1 MSWSRED
8 IQLIVTLVALLSG
21 VIPSVA
27 LSVLTSERRTASAS
41 VIAFLAVLQLALGAT
56 DVVLGAQLVR
66 EMFKPMYGEGGL
78 LTLLFMAVGAFV
90 CLVGIGLLVA
100 GALQLAG
107 WRAAR
112 FVHLTL
118 ATILG
123 ILVALAAL
131 LFLGAVVSRAK
142 RS

>member
-8 IQLIVTLVALLSG
+8 VHLIVTLVALLSG
-21 VIPSVA
+21 VIPTVA
-27 LSVLTSERRTASAS
+27 LSVTGVRHTASGS
-41 VIAFLAVLQLALGAT
+41 VIAFLATLELALGTA

-78 LTLLFMAVGAFV
+78 LTLFLMAVGAFV

-107 WRAAR
+107 WRAAH

-131 LFLGAVVSRAK
+131 LLLVAVVKRAK
-142 RS
+142 GS